1 MDMPFLVIKMTNG
14 GQDKDIRQVD
24 TIQEAEAIVNSR
36 LKTIVDT
43 KIREYHYENQS
54 IIKRI

>member
-1 MDMPFLVIKMTNG
+1 MAFLVIRMTNG
-14 GQDKDIRQVD
+14 GQDKDIRQVE
-24 TIQEAEAIVNSR
+24 TMREAEDLVGSR

-43 KIREYHYENQS
+43 KIREYHYEDNS

>member
-1 MDMPFLVIKMTNG
+1 MPFLVIKMTNG